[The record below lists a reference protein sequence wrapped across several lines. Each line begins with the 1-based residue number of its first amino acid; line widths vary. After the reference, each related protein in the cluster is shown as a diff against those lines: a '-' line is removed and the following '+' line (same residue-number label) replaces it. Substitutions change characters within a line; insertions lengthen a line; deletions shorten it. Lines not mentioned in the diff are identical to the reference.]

1 MAFGRDEEMQARR
14 IAEMR
19 QMAQA
24 SRQRR
29 GAKAAKGRG
38 VGQMVG
44 TGVGMATSLIPGIGP
59 AVSAVATPALAK
71 IGGGLGEMAA
81 GGKPRGEQVA
91 IDAAEGVVGGLAGAA
106 ARDKQGQTN
115 LAKLI
120 EAYQNSA
127 ASGTSAG

>member
-24 SRQRR
+24 SRQRQS
-29 GAKAAKGRG
+29 AKADKGRG
-38 VGQMVG
+38 VGQMIG

-71 IGGGLGEMAA
+71 IGGVAGEMAA
-81 GGKPRGEQVA
+81 GGKPRGEQLAV
-91 IDAAEGVVGGLAGAA
+91 DAAEGVVGGLAGAA

-120 EAYQNSA
+120 EAHKNA
-127 ASGTSAG
+127 AAFGTSAG

>member
-81 GGKPRGEQVA
+81 GGKPRGEQIA

-127 ASGTSAG
+127 ASGKSAG

>member
-44 TGVGMATSLIPGIGP
+44 TGVGMATSLIPGFGP
-59 AVSAVATPALAK
+59 ALSAVATPALAK

-81 GGKPRGEQVA
+81 GGKPRGEQIA

-127 ASGTSAG
+127 ASGKSAG